1 MFSYPR
7 VMTAL
12 ALDLLSSQLS
22 SFLVPARRLE
32 VKRGHVPTPWSALN
46 EILGGGWPRG
56 ALSQV
61 HGARSA
67 GCTSVLYASLRATLE
82 RGAVAA
88 LVDVESALDARYAER
103 AGIPLRQL
111 LWIRA
116 SRKETLKSTELLVA
130 AGGFELVALDLGDFA
145 PQVPSAAWI
154 RLRQV
159 AERQGTALLLAARF
173 PLAGSFAATSL
184 HLQRQEIDFG
194 GGKARPMDCPPLVTA
209 LVSSVEMDRGCRS
222 AEQGEHF
229 SLVLREPL
237 PEVAEV
243 VRA

>member
-12 ALDLLSSQLS
+12 ALDQLPSQLS
-22 SFLVPARRLE
+22 SLLVPARRLE
-32 VKRGHVPTPWSALN
+32 AKRGHVPTPWSALN

-61 HGARSA
+61 HGPRSA

-88 LVDVESALDARYAER
+88 LVDAESALDARRAER

-111 LWIRA
+111 LWVRA
-116 SRKETLKSTELLVA
+116 SRKEALKSTELLVA
-130 AGGFELVALDLGDFA
+130 AGGFELVALDLGDSA
-145 PQVPSAAWI
+145 PQVPAAAWI
-154 RLRQV
+154 RLRQM

-173 PLAGSFAATSL
+173 PLAGSFATTSL
-184 HLQRQEIDFG
+184 HLQRKGIDFG
-194 GGKARPMDCPPLVTA
+194 AGMERPMDHPPLVTT
-209 LVSSVEMDRGCRS
+209 LVSSVAVDRGRRS
-222 AEQGEHF
+222 TESFDHF
-229 SLVLREPL
+229 SLLLHEPSR
-237 PEVAEV
+237 EVAKDA
-243 VRA
+243 RA